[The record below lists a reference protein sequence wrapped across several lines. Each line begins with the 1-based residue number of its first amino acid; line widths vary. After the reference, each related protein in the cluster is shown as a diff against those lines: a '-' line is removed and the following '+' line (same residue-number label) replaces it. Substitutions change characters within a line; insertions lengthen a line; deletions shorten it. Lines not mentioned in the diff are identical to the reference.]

1 MIGFVVGSL
10 LAVGLFKMMRYRRYA
25 RWAYANGHA
34 PHGWHGRMGGWGE
47 GRGFGFGRGRF
58 VNLLDRLRLTPAQR
72 DSVKEARGEV
82 KAAFQSVRDTLSEVR
97 HDVALA
103 LSAPAFEEELVGATS
118 VKIDAAVDTLRKTLV
133 SLVGRAHATLDE
145 EQRLELARILS
156 GTKAD
161 PRDAAFL

>member
-25 RWAYANGHA
+25 RWAYANGYA
-34 PHGWHGRMGGWGE
+34 PHGWHGRYGGGW
-47 GRGFGFGRGRF
+47 RGGRF

-82 KAAFQSVRDTLSEVR
+82 KAAFQSVRDTLSDVR

-156 GTKAD
+156 GAKAD